1 MLKKLQFKPGIVK
14 SNSDYAEPGRYI
26 DAQWVRFVA
35 GYPQKMGG
43 WVRFM
48 TDGLSGTCRGILCW
62 RDNKSA
68 DRAAFGTNKKLY
80 VVENGTVTDITPLQ
94 ILETGT
100 LTDPVTT
107 TNGSATV
114 TIADTAHSQAIGDYV
129 TLTATSTVG
138 GLLIAGNYVI
148 VTVPGANSYTITASS
163 AASASTSGGGSTAY
177 TYYRKLLG
185 SAPFATV
192 SGSPLITV
200 TDAISVA
207 EGDTVIFSGAS
218 AVAGLTISGSYT
230 VTSAPGGGSY
240 VITASGNASSTTTGG
255 GATVTVRHELGTG
268 LADTLSGYGWGAGPY
283 GDSTWGT
290 PRTTSGIILHLRTW
304 SMWAY
309 GRILLAN
316 PRGGAIYEW
325 DPDVGGRA
333 IGIYNGPTLC
343 LSFFVTEERYIVALG
358 KDGDY
363 LKMGWP
369 DQNDRTI
376 WTASVTVTAN
386 PSRKVQGGNFF
397 MSGAPVR
404 NQVSLIWTDTAT
416 FLHQWRQDSFVFT
429 TTKIADKTG
438 LFGPKAYAVLGECA
452 YWIGDGVFWKFDGAI
467 TPLPADDISEWF
479 FTNVDRSQRHKI
491 YGATIAAH
499 NEVIFLYQELG
510 QTEIN
515 RYLIYNTVDHVWTAG
530 RAGLTAWHDRGLF
543 EWPIATTAD
552 TAYYFERGYDNNL
565 TTDTSSPAAIDAYVV
580 GGPVDIDDGEENL
593 DAFGFWPDIK
603 EQAGDLEL
611 TVLLRDNA
619 EDTPTEDGP
628 YTLGTDNEPVDL
640 RSSGKMAGFKIE
652 SNDVG
657 GYFRLGVQRVDVQPS
672 GNRR

>member
-1 MLKKLQFKPGIVK
+1 MLKKLAFRPGIVK

-43 WVRFM
+43 WTQFL
-48 TDGLSGTCRGILCW
+48 TSTLSGVCRGICCW
-62 RDNKSA
+62 RDNRSV
-68 DRAAFGTNKKLY
+68 DRAAFGTEKKLY
-80 VVENGTVTDITPLQ
+80 VVENGTATDITPLQ
-94 ILETGT
+94 GINTGS
-100 LTDPVTT
+100 LTDPIAT
-107 TNGSATV
+107 TNGSAAVTV
-114 TIADTAHSQAIGDYV
+114 THNTHSQSVGDYV

-138 GLLIAGNYVI
+138 SLLIAGNYLI
-148 VTVPGANSYTITASS
+148 QTVPTANSYTITA
-163 AASASTSGGGSTAY
+163 ASTANATTSGGGTTPY

-185 SAPFATV
+185 ADPFATTN
-192 SGSPLITV
+192 GSPLVTV
-200 TDAISVA
+200 TDAVSVA
-207 EGDTVIFSGAS
+207 EGDTVIFAGAA

-230 VTSAPGGGSY
+230 VTSAPGGGVY
-240 VITASGNASSTTTGG
+240 VITASGNAGSTTTGG
-255 GATVTVRHELGTG
+255 GAVVTVRHELGVG
-268 LADTLSGYGWGAGPY
+268 LPNTLAGYGWGAGRF
-283 GDSTWGT
+283 GASTWGT
-290 PRTTSGIILHLRTW
+290 ARTASGIILHLRTW

-309 GRILLAN
+309 GELLLSN

-325 DPDVGGRA
+325 DPGVGGRA

-376 WTASVTVTAN
+376 WTASATVTAN

-397 MSGAPVR
+397 QAGTPVR

-416 FLHQWRQDSFVFT
+416 FLHQWRLDSYVFT

-438 LFGPKAYAVLGECA
+438 LFGPKAFAVLGEA
-452 YWIGDGVFWKFDGAI
+452 VYWISDGGFWRWDGSI
-467 TPLPADDISEWF
+467 VPLPADDISEWF
-479 FTNVDRSQRHKI
+479 FQNVDRSQRHKI

-499 NEVIFLYQELG
+499 NEVVFFYQGLG
-510 QTEIN
+510 ETENN
-515 RYLIYNTVDHVWTAG
+515 RYLIYNAVEQDWSTG
-530 RAGLTAWHDRGLF
+530 EIIRTAWHDRGLF
-543 EWPIATTAD
+543 EYPISMD
-552 TAYYFERGYDNNL
+552 SSGNVWSHEYGYDDNG
-565 TTDTSSPAAIDAYVV
+565 AAIDAYVV
-580 GGPVDIDDGEENL
+580 AAPVDIEDGEENL
-593 DAFGFWPDIK
+593 DVMGFFPDIK
-603 EQAGDLEL
+603 DQVGDIEL

-619 EDTPTEDGP
+619 EDTATEDGP
-628 YTLGTDNEPVDL
+628 YTLATDNEPVDL

-652 SNDVG
+652 SDAVG